1 MAVRAEQGLPRHA
14 EAFDVH
20 LVTDTVARLGK
31 ADAVFFGNTL
41 DIHMIVRVLKTGLQR
56 VVVDVGDRQ
65 LGFHPLQA
73 DRLELQVG
81 HRSGRILRQRLV
93 DADGDFLSG
102 FHAAGQQVICDDFL
116 GQGHSHVVVLPFDV
130 FPGKA
135 APSWV
140 RAFCSHNPAAYPV
153 ARSRVLWTRPV
164 CSHAIRQET
173 KIILTQNRPFAQP
186 TRVRPSG

>member
-20 LVTDTVARLGK
+20 LMADAVARLGK

-56 VVVDVGDRQ
+56 VVVDVSDRQ

-93 DADGDFLSG
+93 DADRDFLSG
-102 FHAAGQQVICDDFL
+102 FHAAGQQMLCNNFL
-116 GQGHSHVVVLPFDV
+116 GQGHSHVVVLPFIV
-130 FPGKA
+130 FPDKA
-135 APSWV
+135 SPWV
-140 RAFCSHNPAAYPV
+140 RSVCRHDPAVFPV
-153 ARSRVLWTRPV
+153 ARGRALWTRPV